1 MEPLAVDVR
10 EASRLTSLSVRTIR
24 RYIAGGQLRATR
36 LGRRVIVPLDA
47 LRALIGDAMPPGSE
61 RPIPRSRTEACDEW
75 TGQTGL

>member
-24 RYIAGGQLRATR
+24 RYIASGQLRAAR
-36 LGRRVIVPLDA
+36 LGRRVVVPLEA
-47 LRALIGDAMPPGSE
+47 IRVLIGEAMPSE
-61 RPIPRSRTEACDEW
+61 SDRPIPRNRTKASDEC